1 MARHLSGNVVIR
13 GKDDES
19 IGRDEFLDD
28 NVRIDKF
35 LNENGQTLSVLN
47 YRRGWGG
54 ECRAEAKLEAQV
66 ITGGLVSITGEV
78 LLFEGT
84 SENTRDL
91 DGRTNVSF
99 TVPKTTLANPAP
111 TVRSIRVDNTDEGG
125 DYVDFRFTL
134 TNHIIE

>member
-19 IGRDEFLDD
+19 IGKDEFLDD
-28 NVRIDKF
+28 TAHINAF
-35 LNENGQTLSVLN
+35 LNENGQLAPIFN

-66 ITGGLVSITGEV
+66 IAGGVVSITGEV

-84 SENTRDL
+84 SESTSDL
-91 DGRTNVSF
+91 DGRANVSF
-99 TVPKTTLANPAP
+99 TVPKTTMANPAP
-111 TVRSIRVDNTDEGG
+111 TVKSIRVDNTAEGG
-125 DYVDFRFTL
+125 DYVDLKFTL
-134 TNHIIE
+134 TNHISE